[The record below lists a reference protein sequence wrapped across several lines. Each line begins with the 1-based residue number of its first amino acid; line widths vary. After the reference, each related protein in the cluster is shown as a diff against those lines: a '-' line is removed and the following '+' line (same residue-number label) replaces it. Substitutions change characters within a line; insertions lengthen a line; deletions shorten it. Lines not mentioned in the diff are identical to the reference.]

1 MPKFMKKTAYFFIY
15 PMLIIAAFDM
25 FRYVYINISSVV
37 LAFTQKNGTTGEVSF
52 TWFWFEEMF
61 LQFSLA
67 QSNLKDAI
75 GNTVKFFFMYF
86 AKTLLSF
93 VVAYFLF
100 KKIWGYKFFRII
112 FYIPCMISPIILVNV
127 WKNMLM
133 SGGIYNQL
141 MIALG
146 EAYSNPL
153 ADGETALNVIL
164 LFSFWGGFGTDLLIF
179 VGAMNRVPEEILDA
193 GLIDG
198 CGLSREFFSLIIPL
212 VWETLSTMLM
222 IQSMS
227 IFTATGPILYFSP
240 NEPKT
245 YTLQFYL
252 FNKVTGF
259 GGTGGGGT
267 ANEFNQVAAI
277 GLFFTLIALPIV
289 LFGRW
294 LMNKFNSD
302 ISY

>member
-37 LAFTQKNGTTGEVSF
+37 LAFTETNGGTHEVSF
-52 TWFWFEEMF
+52 SLRWFEEMF
-61 LQFSLA
+61 RQFSLA
-67 QSNLKDAI
+67 QSSLKDAI
-75 GNTVKFFFMYF
+75 GNTVKFFLMYF
-86 AKTLLSF
+86 AKTLISF

-100 KKIWGYKFFRII
+100 KKIWGYKVFRII

-133 SGGIYNQL
+133 SGGLYSQIVN
-141 MIALG
+141 AFG
-146 EAYSNPL
+146 GSYSNPL
-153 ADGETALNVIL
+153 TNGDTALSVIL

-198 CGLSREFFSLIIPL
+198 CGISREFFSLIIPL

-245 YTLQFYL
+245 YTLQFFL

-259 GGTGGGGT
+259 GGDGAGGT